1 VLCLVVFLLAASD
14 DFDVGCWL
22 VPTRHDEEMM
32 AAINS

>member
-1 VLCLVVFLLAASD
+1 LLFSVLAASD